1 MLLKKLQSTFDPS
14 HKIKNINNIEDFN
27 FTDLSQMVSIGIL
40 LNEIILNAYKHAF
53 LNYKNPQ
60 LKITL
65 TRNIELIEIRIH
77 DNGKGIPEN
86 DIKKAGLHSVGFK
99 IIQGLVSQ
107 LKAQLVINNENGM
120 EYVIKFKQLKTS

>member
-1 MLLKKLQSTFDPS
+1 
-14 HKIKNINNIEDFN
+14 
-27 FTDLSQMVSIGIL
+27 MVSIGIL

-53 LNYKNPQ
+53 LNHKNPQ

-99 IIQGLVSQ
+99 IIQGLISQ